1 MTRLIAPRIGQLFLM
16 SSTDRKVIK
25 LSKAGSEESDLASEL
40 FHRINRVIP
49 ENQDLVCVQPTML
62 AGQAIEIMCERGFS
76 QLPVLQGTRVL
87 GVFSFRSFSKVS
99 ARLTS
104 QQMRQDDVVPG
115 ELRVDEFLENWDFV
129 CTGDEWRPV
138 LERLDTSDGL
148 LVGNKDKLIGVLS
161 PMDLL
166 RYLDNIASP
175 YVMISEIEMSLR
187 ALIRAVINEKEL
199 PDIADRSLAHDYNRQ
214 SRNIPHT
221 LEEMTFEN
229 YRSILSRKE
238 NWAFFEDILGDN
250 RKYISARLS
259 RVKSIRNDLFH
270 LKRELTVSDHEAISN
285 FRDWLLNKTEQI

>member
-1 MTRLIAPRIGQLFLM
+1 M
-16 SSTDRKVIK
+16 SSTDLKVIK

-62 AGQAIEIMCERGFS
+62 AGQAIKIMCEMGFS
-76 QLPVLQGTRVL
+76 QLPVLQGTKVL

-104 QQMRQDDVVPG
+104 DEMRQGGVVPG
-115 ELRVDEFLENWDFV
+115 ELRVDEFLESWEFV
-129 CTGDEWRPV
+129 STGDEWRPV
-138 LERLDTSDGL
+138 IERLDRSDGL
-148 LVGNKDKLIGVLS
+148 LVGSKDKLLGVLS

-187 ALIRAVINEKEL
+187 ALIRTVINEDMF
-199 PDIADRSLAHDYNRQ
+199 PVIANRTLAGAYNSPSQ
-214 SRNIPHT
+214 EIPHT
-221 LEEMTFEN
+221 LEQMTFEN
-229 YRSILSRKE
+229 YRSILSSRE
-238 NWAFFEDILGDN
+238 NWEFFENILGDN

-259 RVKSIRNDLFH
+259 LVISIRNDLFH
-270 LKRELTVSDHEAISN
+270 LKRELTVSDHETISN